1 MRRLILARVV
11 QGLFTLLIL
20 SVIVFMSVRL
30 SGDPAL
36 LLLPPEATTPDYE
49 QLRKNLG
56 LDKPL
61 VVQYGNFLK
70 DAIRGDFGMSITTR
84 RPARD
89 VLLERIPA
97 TLQLAA
103 AGMALAV
110 AVGIP
115 LGVLS
120 AVKRDSLFDKTAK
133 FFAIIGMAAPQ
144 FWVAIM
150 LILLFGA
157 ILQWL
162 PTYGR
167 GGPQHVILPAF
178 VLAWSIMAGMMRLGR
193 SSMLEVLDS
202 EYVKFA
208 RVKGLHERLV
218 LWKHALRNALIP
230 LLTFSGISLAGLLN
244 GAIVVEVVFA
254 WPGVGRLMLEGV
266 VQRNFPVVVA
276 TVLTS
281 ALLYIIT
288 ALIVD
293 ILYVYVD
300 PRIRYN

>member
-1 MRRLILARVV
+1 MQRY
-11 QGLFTLLIL
+11 IL
-20 SVIVFMSVRL
+20 SRVLQGIIALLALSLIIFMSVHL

-36 LLLPPEATTPDYE
+36 LLLPPEATTADYE
-49 QLRKNLG
+49 QLRENLG
-56 LDKPL
+56 LDRPIL
-61 VVQYGNFLK
+61 IQYGTFLLN
-70 DAIRGDFGMSITTR
+70 AVQGDFGHSITTR

-89 VLLERIPA
+89 VLFERIPA

-103 AGMALAV
+103 AGMFLAV
-110 AVGIP
+110 LMGVP
-115 LGVLS
+115 LGILS
-120 AVKRDSLFDKTAK
+120 AVKRDSILDKACK
-133 FFAIIGMAAPQ
+133 LFAIAGIGAPQ

-162 PTYGR
+162 PTSGR
-167 GGPQHVILPAF
+167 GGPSPFVLPSF
-178 VLAWSIMAGMMRLGR
+178 VLAWSIMAGMMRLAR

-202 EYVKFA
+202 EFVKFA
-208 RVKGLHERLV
+208 RVKGLTEKLV
-218 LWKHALRNALIP
+218 IWKHALRNALIP
-230 LLTFSGISLAGLLN
+230 LITFGGISLAGLLN

-266 VQRNFPVVVA
+266 AQRNFPIVEA

-281 ALLYIIT
+281 GFFYILT
-288 ALIVD
+288 SLFVD

-300 PRIRYN
+300 PRIRIE

>member
-1 MRRLILARVV
+1 MRRLIFERVV
-11 QGLFTLLIL
+11 QGVFTLLIL
-20 SVIVFMSVRL
+20 SVIVFISVRL

-49 QLRKNLG
+49 QLKKNLG

-61 VVQYGNFLK
+61 IVQYGNFLK
-70 DAIRGDFGMSITTR
+70 DAIQRDFGMPITTR

-110 AVGIP
+110 VVGIP

-120 AVKRDSLFDKTAK
+120 AVKRDSLLDKFAK

-167 GGPQHVILPAF
+167 GGPQHFILPAF

-193 SSMLEVLDS
+193 SSMLEILDS
-202 EYVKFA
+202 EYIKFA

-254 WPGVGRLMLEGV
+254 
-266 VQRNFPVVVA
+266 
-276 TVLTS
+276 
-281 ALLYIIT
+281 
-288 ALIVD
+288 
-293 ILYVYVD
+293 
-300 PRIRYN
+300 

>member
-1 MRRLILARVV
+1 MQRFILVRLV
-11 QGLFTLLIL
+11 QGVFTLLAL
-20 SVIVFMSVRL
+20 SVVIFMAVHL

-56 LDKPL
+56 LDRPL
-61 VVQYGNFLK
+61 IVQYGSFLA
-70 DAIRGDFGMSITTR
+70 DAVRGDFGTSITTR

-110 AVGIP
+110 AVGVP
-115 LGVLS
+115 LGILS
-120 AVKRDSLFDKTAK
+120 AVKRDSIYDRIAK
-133 FFAIIGMAAPQ
+133 LFAIVGIGAPQ

-157 ILQWL
+157 ILHWL
-162 PTYGR
+162 PTFGR
-167 GGPQHVILPAF
+167 EGPQHFILPAF
-178 VLAWSIMAGMMRLGR
+178 VLSWSIMAGMMRLGR
-193 SSMLEVLDS
+193 SSMLEILDS
-202 EYVKFA
+202 EYIKFA
-208 RVKGLHERLV
+208 RVKGLEERVV

-244 GAIVVEVVFA
+244 GAIVIEVVFA

-266 VQRNFPVVVA
+266 LQRNFPVVVA
-276 TVLTS
+276 TVLVSGFFYMLTS
-281 ALLYIIT
+281 
-288 ALIVD
+288 LIVD
-293 ILYVYVD
+293 ILYAYVD
-300 PRIRYN
+300 PRIRYS

>member
-103 AGMALAV
+103 AGMGLAV
-110 AVGIP
+110 AGGET
-115 LGVLS
+115 LGGLFS
-120 AVKRDSLFDKTAK
+120 A
-133 FFAIIGMAAPQ
+133 P
-144 FWVAIM
+144 
-150 LILLFGA
+150 
-157 ILQWL
+157 
-162 PTYGR
+162 
-167 GGPQHVILPAF
+167 
-178 VLAWSIMAGMMRLGR
+178 
-193 SSMLEVLDS
+193 
-202 EYVKFA
+202 
-208 RVKGLHERLV
+208 
-218 LWKHALRNALIP
+218 
-230 LLTFSGISLAGLLN
+230 
-244 GAIVVEVVFA
+244 
-254 WPGVGRLMLEGV
+254 
-266 VQRNFPVVVA
+266 
-276 TVLTS
+276 
-281 ALLYIIT
+281 
-288 ALIVD
+288 
-293 ILYVYVD
+293 
-300 PRIRYN
+300 